1 MANFTNSKI
10 NQTYQRVVQVDG
22 GVLQN
27 GLGTTL
33 SGSMSDLTVN
43 GTLAITGHSNVS
55 SSLSRLDN
63 FSSSLND
70 TFASDAELASVSSSL
85 ASETAQLLNFS
96 ASLDATFA
104 TDAELSSLSSSLV
117 TTIDNIQHTDISAL
131 NTFTGSADTRLTS
144 LEGFSS
150 SLDATFATD
159 TEVSTA
165 VSGLNAATGSYAIK
179 TQISGSFNELSS
191 SFATRFD
198 DITHSDVSG
207 LNAATSSYAIK
218 TQISGSFVEASSS
231 IAVDINNLQSSVG
244 GLGATYATLALV
256 NSNSASFA
264 TRFDDIQHSDVSGL
278 NAATSSYALKTEIS
292 GSFLGQ
298 PYAITGSN
306 TFNDTQ
312 VISDSK
318 SLKINTFDNP
328 GTGGGVEIYLD
339 SSGSQVYGG
348 VQIINTS
355 NFNAG
360 MEINSYTGLD
370 GTNPV
375 FRFRGGG
382 NNKFGRNVILNAFS
396 SSLSGITIE
405 KSAEFQDGLTVS
417 SSQLLELQPATN
429 LPTGSSV
436 LTGSLA
442 VSGSGSDLAV
452 YLFAG
457 TGSFGPG
464 YMKITG
470 TLS

>member
-159 TEVSTA
+159 TEVN
-165 VSGLNAATGSYAIK
+165 V
-179 TQISGSFNELSS
+179 LSS
-191 SFATRFD
+191 SVATRFD
-198 DITHSDVSG
+198 NITHSDVSG

-218 TQISGSFVEASSS
+218 TQVSGSFVEASSS
-231 IAVDINNLQSSVG
+231 IAVDIDNLQSSVG
-244 GLGATYATLALV
+244 GLGATYATLTLV

-264 TRFDDIQHSDVSGL
+264 TRFDNIQHSDVSGL

-312 VISDSK
+312 VISGDSK

-348 VQIINTS
+348 LQIINKAD
-355 NFNAG
+355 FNAG
-360 MEINSYTGLD
+360 LEINSYTGLD
-370 GTNPV
+370 GTKPV

-396 SSLSGITIE
+396 SSLSGITFE
-405 KSAEFQDGLTVS
+405 KNAEFQDRLTVS

-429 LPTGSSV
+429 LPTGSNV
-436 LTGSLA
+436 FTGSLA

>member
-159 TEVSTA
+159 TEVN
-165 VSGLNAATGSYAIK
+165 V
-179 TQISGSFNELSS
+179 LSS
-191 SFATRFD
+191 SVATRFD
-198 DITHSDVSG
+198 NITHSDVSG

-218 TQISGSFVEASSS
+218 TQVSGSFVEASSS
-231 IAVDINNLQSSVG
+231 IAVDIDNLQSSVG
-244 GLGATYATLALV
+244 GLGATYATLTLV

-264 TRFDDIQHSDVSGL
+264 TRFDNIQHSDVSGL

-312 VISDSK
+312 VISGDSK

-348 VQIINTS
+348 LQIINKAD
-355 NFNAG
+355 FNAG
-360 MEINSYTGLD
+360 LEINSYTGLD
-370 GTNPV
+370 GTKPV

-396 SSLSGITIE
+396 SSLSGITVE
-405 KSAEFQDGLTVS
+405 KNAEFQDRLTVS

-429 LPTGSSV
+429 LPTGSNV
-436 LTGSLA
+436 FTGSLA